1 MASDRRR
8 PAGTAVDRAQTSAA
22 RLAAA
27 AGSGHVS
34 ELVQTFAFH
43 GEALAAT
50 WLEDGWNRQRAADLV
65 STLAAAT
72 ELAEQTT
79 GTVLY
84 VATLRARSLL
94 TMAPAAAIETV
105 FGIFTSLSSSEHAS
119 LWSAPTQDRLLLVH
133 GTHGGATRTARLAAE
148 RAVATGRPVTG
159 QRALVHAVPA
169 GPRAVA
175 LAYRCSPG
183 DATCLTFA
191 LEAAATLGFLFVAD
205 DHEDRGFDEGW
216 ADGDA
221 AERLLVRLG
230 FDLHDGPMQDIAA
243 LALDVRLFRSQLAT
257 VLEANEHRETA
268 LGRVDD
274 LEARLVELD
283 HGLRELAG
291 SLQSPSLKEI
301 TLTDALEREAASF
314 RHGGDIELIVRTS
327 GDVDDLTPSQKI
339 TLLRVIQGALSNV
352 RRHSGARSV
361 TIVVSGT
368 RTELAVVVS
377 DDGRGFDV
385 EKRLPDAARTGRLG
399 LIGMRERVRLLGGRF
414 EVVSPD
420 DGSTEVRATIP
431 RWRPLA

>member
-1 MASDRRR
+1 M
-8 PAGTAVDRAQTSAA
+8 
-22 RLAAA
+22 
-27 AGSGHVS
+27 
-34 ELVQTFAFH
+34 
-43 GEALAAT
+43 
-50 WLEDGWNRQRAADLV
+50 
-65 STLAAAT
+65 
-72 ELAEQTT
+72 
-79 GTVLY
+79 
-84 VATLRARSLL
+84 
-94 TMAPAAAIETV
+94 
-105 FGIFTSLSSSEHAS
+105 
-119 LWSAPTQDRLLLVH
+119 
-133 GTHGGATRTARLAAE
+133 
-148 RAVATGRPVTG
+148 
-159 QRALVHAVPA
+159 HAVPA

-191 LEAAATLGFLFVAD
+191 LEAAATLGYLFVAD